1 MVKVRDSPMPEVSRD
16 ELAMPAELEQRRLR
30 SRLLLILG
38 VVLIVVLVVTL
49 VPGLASLRSRLANAS
64 PGWLAAGAVLKYL
77 SGLAYVAAFRAVFC
91 RRMSWRV
98 SYQIGMSELAA
109 NALLPT
115 GGAGGLALGVWALR
129 RSGVPG
135 PYVARRTVAF
145 FLLTSVPNVVMLIV
159 VGVAL
164 AVGVVPGH
172 ASLALTLGPA
182 IVAAGAIVVTLA
194 AGRWADRL
202 RRRAELRH
210 GRAARRVRLLRALA
224 DGVSESVDLLRE
236 HSPILLL
243 GLAGYLVFDVMV
255 LWATFNAVGD
265 APPLAIIWIAY
276 LIGELGGLL
285 PVPGGIGGVDLGL
298 VGMFAVYRVPLAA
311 ATAAVLA
318 YRAIA
323 LWVPA
328 MVGGVA
334 FVGLRRTLRGEAS
347 EIASCGPDAELDVIG
362 RGRVRIRSAGEA
374 PTPPFPAGA

>member
-1 MVKVRDSPMPEVSRD
+1 MAQLTDSQVPEVSRE
-16 ELAMPAELEQRRLR
+16 ELAGPAGLDRRHIR
-30 SRLLLILG
+30 SRLLVIASIVLG
-38 VVLIVVLVVTL
+38 VVLIITL
-49 VPGLASLRSRLANAS
+49 VPGLSSLRTRLAHAS
-64 PGWLAAGAVLKYL
+64 PAWLAVGVVLKYL
-77 SGLAYVAAFRAVFC
+77 SGLSYVAVFRAVFC

-135 PYVARRTVAF
+135 PYIARRTVAF
-145 FLLTSVPNVVMLIV
+145 FLLTSLPNVLGLALI
-159 VGVAL
+159 GVAL
-164 AVGVVPGH
+164 ALGVVPGRV
-172 ASLALTLGPA
+172 SLLLSLGPA
-182 IVAAGAIVVTLA
+182 IVAVAAIAVTLG
-194 AGRWADRL
+194 AGRLADRA
-202 RRRAELRH
+202 RRHAEREH
-210 GRAARRVRLLRALA
+210 GSAARRVKVFGALG
-224 DGVSESVDLLRE
+224 DGVSESLTLLRE
-236 HSPILLL
+236 HNVVLLL
-243 GLAGYLVFDVMV
+243 GLVGYLGFDVMV
-255 LWATFNAVGD
+255 LWATFQAVGG

-298 VGMFAVYRVPLAA
+298 VGALTVYRVPVAT

-328 MVGGVA
+328 VFGGLA

-347 EIASCGPDAELDVIG
+347 EIATCGPDTELEVIG
-362 RGRVRIRSAGEA
+362 RGRIRLGE
-374 PTPPFPAGA
+374 

>member
-1 MVKVRDSPMPEVSRD
+1 VPVVSRD
-16 ELAMPAELEQRRLR
+16 ELALPGELARHRLR
-30 SRLLLILG
+30 TRLIVIASIVLV
-38 VVLIVVLVVTL
+38 VVLLVTL
-49 VPGLASLRSRLANAS
+49 VPGLASLRTRLANAN
-64 PGWLAAGAVLKYL
+64 PAWLAVGVALKYL
-77 SGLAYVAAFRAVFC
+77 SGLAYVAVFRSVFC

-145 FLLTSVPNVVMLIV
+145 FLLTSLPNVVALII

-164 AVGVVPGH
+164 ALEVVPGH
-172 ASLALTLGPA
+172 ASLLLTLGPA

-194 AGRWADRL
+194 AGRFADRL
-202 RRRAELRH
+202 RRRAESRH
-210 GRAARRVRLLRALA
+210 GAAARRVRLLRALA
-224 DGVSESVDLLRE
+224 DGVSESLVLLRE
-236 HSPILLL
+236 HSAILLL
-243 GLAGYLVFDVMV
+243 GLIGYLGFDVMV
-255 LWATFNAVGD
+255 LWATFHAVGG
-265 APPLAIIWIAY
+265 APSLAIIWIAY
-276 LIGELGGLL
+276 LIGELGGLI
-285 PVPGGIGGVDLGL
+285 PIPGGIGGVDLGL
-298 VGMFAVYRVPLAA
+298 VGALVIYRAPLAA

-328 MVGGVA
+328 VVGGVA

-347 EIASCGPDAELDVIG
+347 EIASCGPDGELDVIG
-362 RGRVRIRSAGEA
+362 RGRVRITATADVRA
-374 PTPPFPAGA
+374 PSRPAGA